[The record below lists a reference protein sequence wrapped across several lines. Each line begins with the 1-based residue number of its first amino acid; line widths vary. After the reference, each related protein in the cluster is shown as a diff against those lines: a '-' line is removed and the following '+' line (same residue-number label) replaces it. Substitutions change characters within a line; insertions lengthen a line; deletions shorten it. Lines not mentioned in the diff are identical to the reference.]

1 MTGGPASPPSAAAG
15 ADAGRRALEEWVLA
29 FTDAFNRNDLDA
41 VMAYFTPDAVYET
54 YDGKHCRGLAEVRA
68 AFEAQFR
75 GAFGRMTFLTE
86 DMVVDAPAGK
96 VVLRWRCQH
105 EVSRLS
111 GPKLLLYRLMY
122 GRDFGWYGLDVLHWE
137 NGHLREK
144 RTYAQANLPLV
155 RRGKP

>member
-1 MTGGPASPPSAAAG
+1 M
-15 ADAGRRALEEWVLA
+15 LA
-29 FTDAFNRNDLDA
+29 FTDAFNRDDLDA

-54 YDGKHCRGLAEVRA
+54 FDGKHCRGLAQVRA

-75 GAFGRMTFLTE
+75 GDFGRIRFLTE

-111 GPKLLLYRLMY
+111 GPRQLLYRVMY
-122 GRDFGWYGLDVLHWE
+122 GRDFGWYGLDVLHWD
-137 NGHLREK
+137 NGRLREK
-144 RTYAQANLPLV
+144 RTYAQASLPLV
-155 RRGKP
+155 KRGRP